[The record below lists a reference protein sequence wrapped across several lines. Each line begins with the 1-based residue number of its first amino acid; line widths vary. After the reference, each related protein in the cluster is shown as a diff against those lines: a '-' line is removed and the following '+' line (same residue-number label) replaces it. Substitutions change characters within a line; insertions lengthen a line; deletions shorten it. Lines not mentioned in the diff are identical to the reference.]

1 MKNLDDFLSEDKKKK
16 SKPHATKKGAGADDK
31 KYVTMMEEY
40 KRLRRT
46 DREAANELLKKA
58 AAFASDAML
67 RTPLTTVELQSFAT
81 LNKVSAVMLGLRKST
96 VRERARQ
103 LYM

>member
-1 MKNLDDFLSEDKKKK
+1 MKELNSFLNEKKESKK
-16 SKPHATKKGAGADDK
+16 KPHATKKGEGKDDK

-58 AAFASDAML
+58 QKLAKNGD
-67 RTPLTTVELQSFAT
+67 
-81 LNKVSAVMLGLRKST
+81 VSENAKIAG
-96 VRERARQ
+96 A
-103 LYM
+103 YI

>member
-1 MKNLDDFLSEDKKKK
+1 MKDLNDFLSEDKKKK

-31 KYVTMMEEY
+31 KYVNMMEEY

-58 AAFASDAML
+58 QKLAKNGD
-67 RTPLTTVELQSFAT
+67 
-81 LNKVSAVMLGLRKST
+81 VSENAKIAG
-96 VRERARQ
+96 A
-103 LYM
+103 YI